1 MKTISKKTIAK
12 EIIYFFSLVVIV
24 LIFWA
29 ILLIR
34 NYYSEKK
41 INTIAN
47 EISIIQIQIDK
58 NKNKKDFLLEPN
70 KKKIL
75 FDGLN
80 EMHSYGSSDEDM
92 NRYIDD
98 FESLFSLEKI
108 NLIKKTKILQKKK
121 NILISKLNYSKKY
134 FLNENEKKSNILNFT
149 SILFSLLY
157 PIRLI
162 YRLLKWSFLTIQT
175 KR

>member
-29 ILLIR
+29 IILIR
-34 NYYSEKK
+34 NFYSGKN

-47 EISIIQIQIDK
+47 EISVIQLQIDK
-58 NKNKKDFLLEPN
+58 NKNINDFFLEPD

-75 FDGLN
+75 FDGLS
-80 EMHSYGSSDEDM
+80 EMHNNGSSDDEIH
-92 NRYIDD
+92 RYIDD

-108 NLIKKTKILQKKK
+108 NLIKKTKIFQKKK
-121 NILISKLNYSKKY
+121 SILLDKLNYSKKY
-134 FLNENEKKSNILNFT
+134 FLNENEKKSNILIF
-149 SILFSLLY
+149 SAILFGLLY

-175 KR
+175 KV